1 MDADV
6 IVVGAG
12 PAGATTAYWLA
23 RYGRRVLLLDRQQ
36 FPRPKTCGDALGPP
50 AVSLLQEMGVLH
62 RLQNENGDL
71 RHIRGTRVR
80 MHQRWRTFTHEGG
93 RSGLLVP
100 RIILDEAVRQQ
111 AVAAGA
117 TMLPRTRA
125 VRLLRDKGTVVG
137 VEASRAGRRTRLRAP
152 VVVVAC
158 GAEVDAL
165 IPTASDHAAAGRG
178 QAVRGRLSGLTGL
191 TDMLEIYTPVTSP
204 SGCGFPPSYG
214 WVFPTGS
221 STANAG
227 VGVLGPYPGSHLTTL
242 WDAFVRTLRDTD
254 PRFTGLR
261 QEGSPQSAPMR
272 FDFVPERCVAPGL
285 LLVGD
290 AAGMTSPF
298 TGQGIGPAMESG
310 RLAALA
316 IHARL
321 RPGEPSPPDLSDYIR
336 SLKSSYVGHF
346 EDGNRSARR
355 HLLVWRTLHS
365 TFDSER
371 PLFTLGR
378 QALLFPDSFDE
389 ARVTRV
395 LDDATSIL
403 ADKSPRL
410 RADLLAVS
418 EVLLNAVRA
427 DWPFLGRIT
436 AMGRSM
442 PAIPL
447 RPALFVLL
455 AGRLIAPGR
464 TPDSAVLAAASVELG
479 YLAALAGLSV
489 VEESRDGNP
498 KHDDRPANWG
508 NMLAL
513 MVGDFLL
520 GKANELAVRAGTA
533 VSRMFGQSLAT
544 ATEGQIRHVRHAHDL
559 HLTKAEHTAILTQQ
573 TATLFAL
580 PCKLGA
586 LLAGATTA
594 EAAALE
600 TYGRHLGLAFQLT
613 EEARSATGQPT
624 RLGTTLASD
633 LASGI
638 FGIPV
643 LHVLHHNSKLGTR
656 LKSLIA
662 RCPGTDQD
670 LRTVIRL
677 IKEGHGD
684 AAARTLASQHAE
696 QARAALRD
704 FTPGPDRH
712 AMERLLGHT
721 LRPPRPLS

>member
-12 PAGATTAYWLA
+12 PAGATAAYWLA
-23 RYGRRVLLLDRQQ
+23 RYGRRVLLLDRQE

-50 AVSLLQEMGVLH
+50 AVRLLQDMGVLH
-62 RLQNENGDL
+62 RLQNEHGDL
-71 RHIRGTRVR
+71 RHIRGMRVR
-80 MHQRWRTFTHEGG
+80 MHQRWRTFTHQGG

-100 RIILDEAVRQQ
+100 RIILDEAVREQ

-117 TMLPRTRA
+117 YMLSRTRA
-125 VRLLRDKGTVVG
+125 VRLLRDEGAVVG
-137 VEASRAGRRTRLRAP
+137 VEVSRGGRRTRLHAP

-158 GAEVDAL
+158 GAAVDVL
-165 IPTASDHAAAGRG
+165 IPTASAHAAVGRG
-178 QAVRGRLSGLTGL
+178 QAIRGHLSGVTGL
-191 TDMLEIYTPVTSP
+191 TDMLEIYTPVTPP
-204 SGCGFPPSYG
+204 SGYGLPPSYG
-214 WVFPTGS
+214 WLFPTGS

-227 VGVLGPYPGSHLTTL
+227 VGVLGPCPGGHLTTL
-242 WDAFVRTLRDTD
+242 WDTFVRTLRDTD

-261 QEGSPQSAPMR
+261 QDGSPRSAPMR
-272 FDFVPERCVAPGL
+272 FDFVPERCAAPGL

-321 RPGEPSPPDLSDYIR
+321 RPGSPSAPDLTDYIR
-336 SLKSSYVGHF
+336 SLKNSYVGHF
-346 EDGNRSARR
+346 EHGNRSARR

-371 PLFTLGR
+371 PLFTLAR
-378 QALLFPDSFDE
+378 QALLFPDSLDE
-389 ARVTRV
+389 TRVTRV
-395 LDDATSIL
+395 LDDATGLL

-427 DWPFLGRIT
+427 DWPFLGRVT

-442 PAIPL
+442 PGIPL
-447 RPALFVLL
+447 RPALFALL
-455 AGRLIAPGR
+455 AGRLIIPGG
-464 TPDSAVLAAASVELG
+464 TPDTAILAAASVELG

-489 VEESRDGNP
+489 VEETRDRDP
-498 KHDDRPANWG
+498 KHGDGPANWG

-520 GKANELAVRAGTA
+520 GKANELAARAGTA
-533 VSRMFGQSLAT
+533 VSQMFGQSLAT
-544 ATEGQIRHVRHAHDL
+544 ATEGRIRHVRHAHDL
-559 HLTKAEHTAILTQQ
+559 QLTKAEHIAILTQQ

-580 PCKLGA
+580 PCRLGA

-600 TYGRHLGLAFQLT
+600 AYGRHLGLAFQLT

-624 RLGTTLASD
+624 RLGMTLASE
-633 LASGI
+633 LASGT

-643 LHVLHHNSKLGTR
+643 LHVLHHNSKLSTR
-656 LKSLIA
+656 LKTLIVRRPSTNEDA
-662 RCPGTDQD
+662 E
-670 LRTVIRL
+670 TVIRL
-677 IKEGHGD
+677 IKEGRGD
-684 AAARTLASQHAE
+684 TEALTMAAQHAE
-696 QARAALRD
+696 QARAALRH
-704 FTPGPDRH
+704 FAPGPDRN
-712 AMERLLGHT
+712 AMERLLDHT
-721 LRPPRPLS
+721 LRSARPLS

>member
-23 RYGRRVLLLDRQQ
+23 RHGRRVLLLDRQE

-50 AVSLLQEMGVLH
+50 AVRLLQEMGVLH
-62 RLQNENGDL
+62 RLRNEHGDM

-100 RIILDEAVRQQ
+100 RIILDEAIREQ

-117 TMLPRTRA
+117 EMLPCTRA

-137 VEASRAGRRTRLRAP
+137 VEALRAGRRTRLQAP

-158 GAEVDAL
+158 GAAVDAL
-165 IPTASDHAAAGRG
+165 IPTPSARAAAGRG
-178 QAVRGRLSGLTGL
+178 QAVRGHLSGLTGL
-191 TDMLEIYTPVTSP
+191 TDMLEIHTPVTPTSE
-204 SGCGFPPSYG
+204 CGFSPAYG
-214 WVFPTGS
+214 WLFPTGS

-227 VGVLGPYPGSHLTTL
+227 VGVLGPCPGGHLTTL
-242 WDAFVRTLRDTD
+242 WDTFLRTLRDTD

-261 QEGSPQSAPMR
+261 QDSSPQSAPMR
-272 FDFVPERCVAPGL
+272 FDFVPERCAAPGL

-316 IHARL
+316 IHAGL
-321 RPGEPSPPDLSDYIR
+321 RPGSPSAPDLSHYVR
-336 SLKSSYVGHF
+336 SLKNSYVGYF

-389 ARVTRV
+389 AQVTHV
-395 LDDATSIL
+395 LGDATGLL

-418 EVLLNAVRA
+418 EVLLNAVRT
-427 DWPFLGRIT
+427 DWPFLGRVT
-436 AMGRSM
+436 AMGRSV

-447 RPALFVLL
+447 RPALFALL
-455 AGRLIAPGR
+455 AGRLIIPGH
-464 TPDSAVLAAASVELG
+464 TPDTAILAAASVELG

-489 VEESRDGNP
+489 VEETRDRDPEHG
-498 KHDDRPANWG
+498 DSPANWG

-520 GKANELAVRAGTA
+520 SKANELATRAGTA
-533 VSRMFGQSLAT
+533 VSQMFGQSLAT

-559 HLTKAEHTAILTQQ
+559 HLTKAEHIAILAQQ

-600 TYGRHLGLAFQLT
+600 AYGRHLGLAFQLT
-613 EEARSATGQPT
+613 EEARSATGQQT

-643 LHVLHHNSKLGTR
+643 LHVLHNNSKLSTR
-656 LKSLIA
+656 LKTLIV
-662 RCPGTDQD
+662 RCPDTNQD
-670 LRTVIRL
+670 ARPVIRL
-677 IKEGHGD
+677 IAEGHGD
-684 AAARTLASQHAE
+684 TAALTLASQHAE
-696 QARAALRD
+696 KARAALRH
-704 FTPGPDRH
+704 FAPGSERH
-712 AMERLLGHT
+712 AMERLLDHT
-721 LRPPRPLS
+721 LRPPLS